1 MYSFTFKDAPISAN
15 DHFKNKLSEEKRHLG
30 KGEKE
35 NSRRRR
41 RKRLG
46 KEAEMVGGEAAFFG
60 GSRRL
65 SSGPYPQCSWET
77 TALPSTSSPGAH
89 TGLSHPS
96 SPGASHP
103 RHLPMTGFHGGRAS
117 AQPC

>member
-15 DHFKNKLSEEKRHLG
+15 NHFKNKLSGREEALGERRERKQQEEEKEEVG
-30 KGEKE
+30 KG
-35 NSRRRR
+35 
-41 RKRLG
+41 G
-46 KEAEMVGGEAAFFG
+46 GDVGGEAAFFG